1 MSRSE
6 RAVATGDDAVAA
18 TVGGLQAMFAAFAAT
33 YPDLRLYRAIC
44 EGAAAD
50 DAAASLLSVARP
62 GQARPV
68 LFLAALHDLVLRRT
82 DLGLARWY
90 PSVTGGEVPDGDPW
104 PEVRTACIE
113 HADELRDVIATRATQ
128 TNEVNRVVHLAP
140 LVAHACADVVDT
152 PVALVEMGCSAGLL
166 LGLDRYRIEVSP
178 PESDR
183 PVVLEAPPLEGGR
196 PGTDR
201 FGVGRPG
208 GGGRPL
214 VFGDPGSDVVCAGRQ
229 RDGPSVAALALP
241 SIIERVGLDLHP
253 VMLDDA
259 REVRWLEACLWP
271 DLPGRLPRFRAA
283 VRALR
288 PDPPEVVAGDMVADL
303 ASVARSARA
312 VASAS
317 LAADGSG
324 TGAPVH
330 LVVFSSWALTYV
342 QRERRG
348 EVAATLAD
356 LAADGR
362 PVSWLTAEPP
372 GCVPDVPAPEGL
384 AGIHTETGA
393 GTVLGARR
401 WRGGRELPPAVWGT
415 AHPHG
420 AWFHW
425 TPTP

>member
-6 RAVATGDDAVAA
+6 RASASGHDAVAA
-18 TVGGLQAMFAAFAAT
+18 TVADLQAMFAAFAAT
-33 YPDLRLYRAIC
+33 YPELRLYRAIC

-50 DAAASLLSVARP
+50 DAAASLLAVARP

-90 PSVTGGEVPDGDPW
+90 PSVTGGGVPDGDPW
-104 PEVRTACIE
+104 PEVRTACFE

-140 LVAHACADVVDT
+140 LVAHACADVADA

-178 PESDR
+178 PEGLR
-183 PVVLEAPPLEGGR
+183 PVVL
-196 PGTDR
+196 
-201 FGVGRPG
+201 
-208 GGGRPL
+208 
-214 VFGDPGSDVVCAGRQ
+214 GDPGSEVVCAGRQ
-229 RDGPSVAALALP
+229 RDGPSVSELALP
-241 SIIERVGLDLHP
+241 AIVERVGLDLHP
-253 VMLDDA
+253 VGLDDA

-271 DLPGRLPRFRAA
+271 DVPGRLERFRAA

-303 ASVARSARA
+303 GPVAHSARA
-312 VASAS
+312 VAGAR
-317 LAADGSG
+317 LAAEGSG
-324 TGAPVH
+324 AAVH
-330 LVVFSSWALTYV
+330 LVVFSSWALTYA
-342 QRERRG
+342 RRDRRG
-348 EVAATLAD
+348 DVAATLAD

-372 GCVPDVPAPEGL
+372 GCVPDLAAPEGM

-393 GTVLGARR
+393 GTVLGAHR
-401 WRGGRELPPAVWGT
+401 WRDGRELPPAVWGT
-415 AHPHG
+415 SHPHG
-420 AWFHW
+420 AWFRRA
-425 TPTP
+425 PTP

>member
-6 RAVATGDDAVAA
+6 RASAPATPPVAA
-18 TVGGLQAMFAAFAAT
+18 TVADLQAMFAAFAAT
-33 YPDLRLYRAIC
+33 YPELRLYRAIC

-50 DAAASLLSVARP
+50 DAAASLLSEARP

-68 LFLAALHDLVLRRT
+68 LFLAALHDLVLRRS

-104 PEVRTACIE
+104 LEVRTACFE

-140 LVAHACADVVDT
+140 LVAHACADVADA

-178 PESDR
+178 PEGLR
-183 PVVLEAPPLEGGR
+183 PVVL
-196 PGTDR
+196 
-201 FGVGRPG
+201 
-208 GGGRPL
+208 
-214 VFGDPGSDVVCAGRQ
+214 GDPASEVVCAGVQ
-229 RDGPSVAALALP
+229 RDGPSVSDVALP
-241 SIIERVGLDLHP
+241 AIVERVGLDLHP
-253 VMLDDA
+253 VGLDDA

-271 DLPGRLPRFRAA
+271 DVPGRLERFRAA

-288 PDPPEVVAGDMVADL
+288 PDPPQVVAGDMVADL
-303 ASVARSARA
+303 GPVTHSARA

-317 LAADGSG
+317 LAAEGSG
-324 TGAPVH
+324 PGAPIH

-348 EVAATLAD
+348 EVAATLAAR
-356 LAADGR
+356 AADGR

-372 GCVPDVPAPEGL
+372 GCVPDVAAPEGM
-384 AGIHTETGA
+384 AGIPTETGA

-401 WRGGRELPPAVWGT
+401 WRDGRELPPAVWGT
-415 AHPHG
+415 THPHG